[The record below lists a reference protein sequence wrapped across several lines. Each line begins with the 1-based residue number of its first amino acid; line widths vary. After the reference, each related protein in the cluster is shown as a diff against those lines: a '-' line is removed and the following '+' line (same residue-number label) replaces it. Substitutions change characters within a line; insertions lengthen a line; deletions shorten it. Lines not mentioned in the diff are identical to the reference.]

1 MSGEP
6 SRRSRTAA
14 DIQHQAEHTRPQKG
28 PSVLNYLVVLFL
40 VAFLLLLMAYFQ
52 QQRQNTQA
60 TDDAMKQSTSALQS
74 IQNLLAENDELR
86 DRVEELENQ
95 LSAKNQELSEANRAT
110 QQEQLQTQA
119 AEDQVYALN
128 CLNKLRYLYN
138 NNRGAA
144 KSYLA
149 DLGSESNRIRNLL
162 GEVSATLS
170 TEDADLYNPQEAWD
184 QLVGWLS

>member
-1 MSGEP
+1 MSREAA
-6 SRRSRTAA
+6 RRDRNVG
-14 DIQHQAEHTRPQKG
+14 DLQHQAEHTRPRKG
-28 PSVLNYLVVLFL
+28 PSVLNYLVILFM
-40 VAFLLLLMAYFQ
+40 VAFLLLLVAYFQ

-86 DRVEELENQ
+86 DKVEDLEDRLTVKDEELTQ
-95 LSAKNQELSEANRAT
+95 ANRAT
-110 QQEQLQTQA
+110 QQEQLKTQA

-138 NNRGAA
+138 NNRTAA
-144 KSYLA
+144 KNYLA
-149 DLGSESNRIRNLL
+149 DLGSEADRIHNLL
-162 GEVSATLS
+162 GEASTSLS
-170 TEDADLYNPQEAWD
+170 TEDLELYDPQAAWD